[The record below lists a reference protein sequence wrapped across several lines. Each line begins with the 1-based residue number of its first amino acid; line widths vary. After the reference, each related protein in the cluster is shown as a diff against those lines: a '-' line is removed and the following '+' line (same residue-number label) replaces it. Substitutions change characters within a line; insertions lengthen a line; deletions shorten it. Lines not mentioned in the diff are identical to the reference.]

1 MSFNLINRVINFLA
15 RTRRLF
21 RKYGTFAVFVD
32 ISMRFFGFRQNF
44 LRFFGFCRNFERF
57 FGSWDPPDTPPPINE
72 FPFTRAIL
80 WTRSVYSRIELEIEI
95 VLDYKIVHPSFIY
108 ILWQKTNTQSAKY
121 WFPVWKTGTKKYT
134 YIITP
139 YEFIS
144 FYNRRTSFTISY
156 TNSYVCVPNII
167 S

>member
-1 MSFNLINRVINFLA
+1 MVLLRFSSIFLCGF
-15 RTRRLF
+15 L
-21 RKYGTFAVFVD
+21 VFVK
-32 ISMRFFGFRQNF
+32 ISYGFSVF
-44 LRFFGFCRNFERF
+44 AEISSGF
-57 FGSWDPPDTPPPINE
+57 SVPVTPLTPPLNE

-80 WTRSVYSRIELEIEI
+80 WTRSVYSRIEHEIEI

-144 FYNRRTSFTISY
+144 FYSRRTSLTIYIHYKLFLQSLTQ
-156 TNSYVCVPNII
+156 TNITAFINIHI
-167 S
+167 IYLRVKRIRKGYII